1 MGALQHSRR
10 AAGHRRDHLCG
21 GSLAFADLDRAEPA
35 TTNVLEGWGIHLTMR
50 HGWLWNVWGFRAVKF
65 VLRNGRRVTLGTDDP
80 QGLLTAIQRFR

>member
-1 MGALQHSRR
+1 
-10 AAGHRRDHLCG
+10 
-21 GSLAFADLDRAEPA
+21 
-35 TTNVLEGWGIHLTMR
+35 MR